1 MPESI
6 AGKELRS
13 EKLPADV
20 YMPFTSIRS
29 LSRIGR
35 PCAGPRTWPSLRS
48 LSSSA
53 ASFSASGLS
62 CVTALRPGPRLFS
75 AAIRAMYGA

>member
-1 MPESI
+1 MRLLKPDGWLPKKFAYSDRPSLPRITTPLSRSFLATPESI

-35 PCAGPRTWPSLRS
+35 PCAGPRT
-48 LSSSA
+48 
-53 ASFSASGLS
+53 
-62 CVTALRPGPRLFS
+62 
-75 AAIRAMYGA
+75 